1 MSIAAYHQTIAESD
15 DPRKIEYRVFL
26 RITLALER
34 NGSADWRSSDLK
46 DALWRNLELWN
57 TLRADLL
64 EDGNALPEALRAGLV
79 SLSFTVERH
88 SQRVLRGEGGVDL
101 LVDINRAVM
110 QGLQGARQPA
120 RELADRELATEDL
133 SYGA

>member
-1 MSIAAYHQTIAESD
+1 MSIAAYQQTMAECE
-15 DPRKIEYRVFL
+15 DPRRIEYLVFL
-26 RITLALER
+26 RITLDLETNR
-34 NGSADWRSSDLK
+34 DAGWRSAALK

-79 SLSFTVERH
+79 SLSFSVARQTT
-88 SQRVLRGEGGVDL
+88 QVLRGEADAGGL
-101 LVDINRAVM
+101 IDINRSVM
-110 QGLQGARQPA
+110 RGLQGVARTEVPA
-120 RELADRELATEDL
+120 PMEA